1 MSLLIDSMCKYII
14 PIVYLFSNLV
24 HDSHVLSHVQ
34 IFVILILKKFFF
46 FFLKVDDGGLFF
58 KLAAFVIF
66 FYTVTGINDDRIFGK
81 CK

>member
-46 FFLKVDDGGLFF
+46 FLKVDDGGLFF

-66 FYTVTGINDDRIFGK
+66 FYTVTRINDDRIFGK